1 MIFKKVLALVLCSL
15 ALTGF
20 ARAGEESFRLIG
32 AGALVSQSPYRGV
45 DNKVS
50 PLFSVVWD
58 KGPFYVRGIEA
69 GYKFYNEAP
78 LTAKV
83 IIAPRLMGYRASYSD
98 ALSGMDDRLWSVDGG
113 IGVDWALP
121 YGKDMTLSF
130 KAVNDLLSR
139 HDGRAGEATLSKK
152 FKHRYLEVIPS
163 LGVRVLSSELTDYYY
178 GVEPSETRADRSAY
192 HPGHAVNYVGGIM
205 LNSGFSRDWIVI
217 TRFGVEAL
225 DAKIRKSPLVD
236 ENLLLSAM
244 LGLTRRF

>member
-1 MIFKKVLALVLCSL
+1 MMLRKLLIGVLCCF
-15 ALTGF
+15 ALTGSV
-20 ARAGEESFRLIG
+20 RAENVSMRLIG
-32 AGALVSQSPYRGV
+32 VGTLISQSPYRGV

-50 PLFSVVWD
+50 PLLSVVWN

-69 GYKFYNEAP
+69 GYKFYDKAP

-83 IIAPRLMGYRASYSD
+83 IVAPRLMGYRASYSD
-98 ALSGMDDRLWSVDGG
+98 ALSGMDDRLWSIDGG
-113 IGVDWALP
+113 LGVDWALP

-139 HDGRAGEATLSKK
+139 NDGRSGEVVLSKK
-152 FKHRYLEVIPS
+152 FKHRYFEMAPS

-178 GVEPSETRADRSAY
+178 GVEPGEARADRSAY

-205 LNSGFSRDWIVI
+205 FNSGFSRDWIVI